1 MQTKPLLFKNA
12 RIITPTVTYERG
24 WLLAQDGK
32 IAAFAP
38 YSAPNFEGVEVINAE
53 GLTLLPGFIDIHVHG
68 GNGYDVMDASVDS
81 LQGMAQ
87 YFATSGVTSFLAT
100 TWTDSPEHTLDTLTA
115 IRDAQGTQ
123 AYGATLLGAH
133 LEGPF
138 LNAEKCGAQ
147 HSKFIRRAK
156 HSEAQKFLDLDVIR
170 LLALAPEFKQNQW
183 LITESVKRGI
193 TVSVAHS
200 SAKYDV
206 IRFATTLGLSHAT
219 HTYNAMTPLNHRE
232 PGVVGAVLTLDTI
245 SCELIAD
252 LVHVHPAAINLVWRA
267 KGADKVIL
275 ITDSVKLAGLP
286 DGDYNFSHQDVEM
299 INGTVRIK
307 EDGTLSGTTLKMNK
321 ALHNFMTATDEP
333 LENVW
338 QTASQNPAR
347 AIHVSDHKGTI
358 TIGKDADLILV
369 DDNINVYLTVVEGR
383 VVYHYQ
389 PE

>member
-1 MQTKPLLFKNA
+1 MIKPLLFKNA

-24 WLLAQDGK
+24 WLLARDGK

-38 YSAPNFEGVEVINAE
+38 YNAPSIDGVDIINAE
-53 GLTLLPGFIDIHVHG
+53 GLTLLPGVIDIHVHG
-68 GNGYDVMDASVDS
+68 GNGYDVMDAKVDS

-100 TWTDSPEHTLDTLTA
+100 TWTDSPENTLAALSA

-147 HSKFIRRAK
+147 HSKYIRRAK
-156 HSEAQKFLDLDVIR
+156 HDEARQFLDLDVIR

-200 SAKYDV
+200 SAKYDA

-252 LVHVHPAAINLVWRA
+252 LIHVHPAAINLVWKA

-275 ITDSVKLAGLP
+275 ITDCVKLAGLP
-286 DGDYNFSHQDVEM
+286 DGKYHFSHQSVEM
-299 INGTVRIK
+299 VDGTVRIQK
-307 EDGTLSGTTLKMNK
+307 DGTLSGTTLKMNQ
-321 ALHNFMTATDEP
+321 ALRNFMTATDLDFVHVYQEKMRQ
-333 LENVW
+333 NK
-338 QTASQNPAR
+338 QT
-347 AIHVSDHKGTI
+347 
-358 TIGKDADLILV
+358 
-369 DDNINVYLTVVEGR
+369 
-383 VVYHYQ
+383 
-389 PE
+389 

>member
-1 MQTKPLLFKNA
+1 MIKPLLFKNA

-24 WLLAQDGK
+24 WLLARDGK

-38 YSAPNFEGVEVINAE
+38 YSAPNIDGVDVINAE

-68 GNGYDVMDASVDS
+68 GNGYDVMDGTVDS

-87 YFATSGVTSFLAT
+87 YFATTGVTSFLAT
-100 TWTDSPEHTLDTLTA
+100 TWTDSPENTLSALSA

-123 AYGATLLGAH
+123 AYGATILGAH

-147 HSKFIRRAK
+147 HSKYIRRAK
-156 HSEAQKFLDLDVIR
+156 HDEAMQFLDLDVIR

-200 SAKYDV
+200 SAKYDA

-275 ITDSVKLAGLP
+275 ITDCVKLAGLP
-286 DGDYNFSHQDVEM
+286 DGEYHFSHQSVKM
-299 INGTVRIK
+299 INGTVRIQK
-307 EDGTLSGTTLKMNK
+307 DGTLAGTTLKMNE
-321 ALHNFMTATDEP
+321 ALRNFMTATDEP

-338 QTASQNPAR
+338 QTTSQNPAR
-347 AIHVSDHKGTI
+347 AIHVSNRKGTI

-369 DDNINVYLTVVEGR
+369 DDDINVYLTVVEGR
-383 VVYHYQ
+383 VVYHHQ
-389 PE
+389 PEE

>member
-1 MQTKPLLFKNA
+1 MIKPLLFKNA

-24 WLLAQDGK
+24 WLLTREGK

-38 YSAPNFEGVEVINAE
+38 YNAPNIDDVEVINAE

-68 GNGYDVMDASVDS
+68 GNSYDVMDASVDS

-100 TWTDSPEHTLDTLTA
+100 TWTDSPENTLNALTA
-115 IRDAQGTQ
+115 IRDAQGEQ

-147 HSKFIRRAK
+147 HSKYIRRAK
-156 HSEAQKFLDLDVIR
+156 HDEARKFLDLDVIR
-170 LLALAPEFKQNQW
+170 LIALAPEFKQNQW

-200 SAKYDV
+200 SAKYDA

-275 ITDSVKLAGLP
+275 ITDCVKLAGLP
-286 DGDYNFSHQDVEM
+286 DGEYHFSHQSVEM
-299 INGTVRIK
+299 LNGTVRIQK
-307 EDGTLSGTTLKMNK
+307 DGTLAGTTLKMNQ
-321 ALHNFMTATDEP
+321 ALRNFMTATNEP
-333 LENVW
+333 LEKVW
-338 QTASQNPAR
+338 QTTSQNPAR
-347 AIHVSDHKGTI
+347 AVHVSNRKGTI

-369 DDNINVYLTVVEGR
+369 DDDIKVYLTVVEGR
-383 VVYHYQ
+383 VVYHHQ
-389 PE
+389 PIE

>member
-1 MQTKPLLFKNA
+1 MIKPLLFKNA
-12 RIITPTVTYERG
+12 RIITPTLTYERG
-24 WLLAQDGK
+24 WLLARDGK

-38 YSAPNFEGVEVINAE
+38 YNAPSFEGVEVINAE

-68 GNGYDVMDASVDS
+68 GNGYDVMDASIDS

-100 TWTDSPEHTLDTLTA
+100 TWSDTPENTLNALTT
-115 IRDAQGTQ
+115 IRDAQGSQ

-133 LEGPF
+133 LEGPY
-138 LNAEKCGAQ
+138 LNADKCGAQ
-147 HSKFIRRAK
+147 HSDHIRRAN
-156 HSEAQKFLDLDVIR
+156 HDEALQLLDLDVIR

-200 SAKYDV
+200 SAKYDAV
-206 IRFATTLGLSHAT
+206 RFAATLGLSHAT

-232 PGVVGAVLTLDTI
+232 PGVVGAILTSDTI

-252 LVHVHPAAINLVWRA
+252 LIHVHPAAINLVWRT

-275 ITDSVKLAGLP
+275 ITDGVKLAGLP
-286 DGDYNFSHQDVEM
+286 DGDYHFSHQDVKM
-299 INGTVRIK
+299 IDGTVRTQK
-307 EDGTLSGTTLKMNK
+307 DGTLAGTTLTMNR
-321 ALHNFMTATDEP
+321 ALRNFMTATSEP

-347 AIHVSDHKGTI
+347 AINVSDHKGTI
-358 TIGKDADLILV
+358 TIGKDADLVLV
-369 DDNINVYLTVVEGR
+369 DEDINVYLTVVEGR
-383 VVYHYQ
+383 VVYQYQ
-389 PE
+389 AE